1 MSSKDSDRE
10 APEVLLKVLPHGRG
24 LDLPTY
30 ATEMAVGMDLA
41 AAVDEDMVLEPGQR
55 GLVPTGFEMAV
66 PRGYEAQVRPRSG
79 LAINNG
85 IIVPNTPGTIDPDYR
100 GEVKVILLNMGTEP
114 FTIRRGMRVAQMV
127 IVPAVRADVR
137 TVDQLPPT
145 ERGDGGFGHTGT
157 D

>member
-1 MSSKDSDRE
+1 MSSKGSGRE
-10 APEVLLKVLPHGRG
+10 GPEVLMKVLPHGRG

-41 AAVDEDMVLEPGQR
+41 AAVDEDMILEPGQR

-66 PRGYEAQVRPRSG
+66 PSGYEAQVRPRSG

-127 IVPAVRADVR
+127 IVPAVQADVR

-145 ERGDGGFGHTGT
+145 DRGDGGFGHTGF
-157 D
+157 